1 MQPSAVT
8 VAANYAGRVTDSS
21 GADTTDR
28 RRTGRQTGTQRPTL
42 KGDVAAGKN
51 GAGGRKTDG
60 PPRTRSRVGEREKRG
75 DKGRDVDKEAMTG
88 RKREGQA
95 MGGGYYGYGE
105 QVEGGAF

>member
-1 MQPSAVT
+1 MRPSAVT

-60 PPRTRSRVGEREKRG
+60 PPGRGAVSGSERRGET
-75 DKGRDVDKEAMTG
+75 KGGT
-88 RKREGQA
+88 
-95 MGGGYYGYGE
+95 
-105 QVEGGAF
+105 